1 MHKEAQDKLVT
12 MHNAIFW
19 RRYFRSIF
27 KSHLERTL
35 QVFEQRLLPTFDGIE
50 DEATALQEKTYNE
63 LMSMPFDPDVVDE
76 STLAESA
83 FEAGYAHYS
92 GMEAV
97 RQSLLNSFAPML
109 YHTWEQQ
116 LLAFHR
122 KEVLHP
128 NEEQNNEF
136 LKLTV
141 LRKRLAV
148 KGIDVRRLPTW
159 SRIDQLRLVANT
171 VKHADGDSAD
181 TLKRQR
187 PELFEP
193 HHANDAITP
202 PAFRYARSVY
212 RPMSGE
218 DLYLTMADIQA
229 YGQATIDFWEEFAD
243 ALDHA

>member
-1 MHKEAQDKLVT
+1 
-12 MHNAIFW
+12 MHNASFW
-19 RRYFRSIF
+19 RRYFQSMF

-35 QVFEQRLLPTFDGIE
+35 QVLEQRLLPTFDGIE
-50 DEATALQEKTYNE
+50 AEATALQEKTYNE
-63 LMSMPFDPDVVDE
+63 LVSMPLDPDVVDE
-76 STLAESA
+76 SMLAESA

-97 RQSLLNSFAPML
+97 RQSLVNSFAPMI

-128 NEEQNNEF
+128 KEEHNNDF
-136 LKLTV
+136 LKLSV
-141 LRKRLAV
+141 LRKRLAAN
-148 KGIDVRRLPTW
+148 GFDITQLPTW

-181 TLKRQR
+181 NLKAQR
-187 PELFEP
+187 PEFFEP
-193 HHANDAITP
+193 HHANGKLTAMP
-202 PAFRYARSVY
+202 FRYTPSVY

-229 YGQATIDFWEEFAD
+229 YGRATIEFWGEFAD
-243 ALDHA
+243 ALERA